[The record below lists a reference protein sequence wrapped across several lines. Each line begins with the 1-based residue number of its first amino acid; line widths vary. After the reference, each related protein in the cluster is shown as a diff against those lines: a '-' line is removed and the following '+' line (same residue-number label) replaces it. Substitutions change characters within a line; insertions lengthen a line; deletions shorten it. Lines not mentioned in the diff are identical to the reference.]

1 MRPVDIWKRADSS
14 GRAKLLG
21 VLAFL
26 AVVIALTVLGIRW
39 ASQLRDPAALKA
51 FRERIASLGPGGPL
65 VLLAIQYVQVV
76 MAFIPGGPIQI
87 VAGALYG
94 PFGALAIIVAG
105 LVLANATIF
114 TLTLRFGRKVM
125 HLFVGSRALSDYRF
139 LGVLAKPSPLIPVL
153 FFIPGTPKDALT
165 YIFALTPISPL
176 RFTVLSISARLPAIL
191 VSVFAGDSLLK
202 GKFLLATIL
211 FVIIAALGIAGYFV
225 GRHFGKKR
233 RGEDGDC

>member
-1 MRPVDIWKRADSS
+1 MRPVEIWKRADSS
-14 GRAKLLG
+14 GRARLLG

-26 AVVIALTVLGIRW
+26 AVGVALTVFGIRW
-39 ASQLRDPAALKA
+39 ASQLSDPAALEA
-51 FRERIASLGPGGPL
+51 FRERIASLGPGGAL

-94 PFGALAIIVAG
+94 PFGALALIVAG

-114 TLTLRFGRKVM
+114 ALTRRFGRKVLR
-125 HLFVGSRALSDYRF
+125 LFVGTRALSDYRF
-139 LGVLAKPSPLIPVL
+139 LGVLAKPSPLILLL

-202 GKFLLATIL
+202 GKFLLAMIL
-211 FVIIAALGIAGYFV
+211 FAIIAALGIAGYFV
-225 GRHFGKKR
+225 GRHFGNMRAGKD
-233 RGEDGDC
+233 ED